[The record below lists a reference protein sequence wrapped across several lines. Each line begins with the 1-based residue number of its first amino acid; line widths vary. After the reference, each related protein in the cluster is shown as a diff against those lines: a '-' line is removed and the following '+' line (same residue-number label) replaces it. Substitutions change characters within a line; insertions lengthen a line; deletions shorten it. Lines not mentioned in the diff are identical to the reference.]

1 MALGGKYDWG
11 RGEDHCA
18 EHTLLMGAGGDIG
31 TESGFF
37 FLSIQF
43 NSIVSPIFNRE
54 GPLCGAH
61 IVNGGQTRASNKLSY
76 WPGKKFQLLSQ
87 MQFFEKHLKILTA
100 SEFAGPNQ
108 RFHSAPRLDGCA
120 ARDLSVQCGG
130 QNYPKMIFDD
140 AESERQLISQTIVVI

>member
-1 MALGGKYDWG
+1 MGKGGG
-11 RGEDHCA
+11 PLCRAHLTNGSRGGHRDRVG
-18 EHTLLMGAGGDIG
+18 L
-31 TESGFF
+31 FF
-37 FLSIQF
+37 FKSIQF

-54 GPLCGAH
+54 GPLCRAH
-61 IVNGGQTRASNKLSY
+61 IVNGGQTRTSNKLSY